1 MVSDLA
7 IIRISQANRRFR
19 LNPLRMGAWFPT
31 RHCRRSSRLDAV
43 SIPFAWGHG
52 FRRMSNTSNATV
64 GFQVSIPFAWGHGF
78 RRNWSASVGSAPF
91 ASQSPSHGGMVSDA
105 LEDLRPRTMQLSV
118 SIPFAW
124 GHGFRPFRF
133 LTSKNQYFRIV
144 VFRIPYVKL
153 HFGRSVATPPLKNS
167 CQVNK
172 NKAVLHQDATPTSRS
187 LFSHLPDS
195 IDSKRFILV
204 RPPEFAL
211 TAKNTRTT
219 PEPESP
225 SFHLTPAG
233 PSGYRARPRL
243 QNIGAARPEKSP
255 PFLSTPK
262 TFNRILR
269 RHVGYYS

>member
-1 MVSDLA
+1 
-7 IIRISQANRRFR
+7 
-19 LNPLRMGAWFPT
+19 
-31 RHCRRSSRLDAV
+31 
-43 SIPFAWGHG
+43 
-52 FRRMSNTSNATV
+52 
-64 GFQVSIPFAWGHGF
+64 
-78 RRNWSASVGSAPF
+78 
-91 ASQSPSHGGMVSDA
+91 
-105 LEDLRPRTMQLSV
+105 
-118 SIPFAW
+118 
-124 GHGFRPFRF
+124 
-133 LTSKNQYFRIV
+133 
-144 VFRIPYVKL
+144 
-153 HFGRSVATPPLKNS
+153 
-167 CQVNK
+167 VNK